1 MSHDEQ
7 LPKLH
12 PGVTVLLSPVVV
24 YGFCS
29 LWLNI
34 TSNSLHQQLLELSQ
48 TIPMVKVWCLHRLE
62 SVIYHYMSVPV
73 PPMPPEVPTR
83 NPVMPVCHMEQELY
97 VMVDLCVFLF
107 MWWPR
112 GCGWNSRLSLQSIDY
127 LCSLRLYVFVRIS
140 LSTRYLT
147 KIICNSWIL

>member
-1 MSHDEQ
+1 MNNFLNCILVWQCYWVQ
-7 LPKLH
+7 LWFM
-12 PGVTVLLSPVVV
+12 VSAV
-24 YGFCS
+24 YDS
-29 LWLNI
+29 TLPP
-34 TSNSLHQQLLELSQ
+34 NSLHQQLLELSQ

-127 LCSLRLYVFVRIS
+127 LCSLRLYCVCTDF
-140 LSTRYLT
+140 T
-147 KIICNSWIL
+147 KY